1 MYFLWFHSLSVK
13 NLFNKCKGKSPRLY
27 FSNNP
32 QKMFFT
38 SGDSY
43 VKLSIT
49 EICASPNYT
58 WGIKMILNISL
69 SLFDYINILKIAAI

>member
-1 MYFLWFHSLSVK
+1 
-13 NLFNKCKGKSPRLY
+13 
-27 FSNNP
+27 
-32 QKMFFT
+32 MFFT

-49 EICASPNYT
+49 EIRASPNYT

-69 SLFDYINILKIAAI
+69 SLFDYTNILKIAAI

>member
-1 MYFLWFHSLSVK
+1 
-13 NLFNKCKGKSPRLY
+13 
-27 FSNNP
+27 
-32 QKMFFT
+32 MFFT

-49 EICASPNYT
+49 EKCVSLNYT

-69 SLFDYINILKIAAI
+69 SLFDYTTT